1 MQEELLLEILNVV
14 KRSETENKKAIEE
27 LKADLKEFKEETRVA
42 INRLE
47 EKVDKLETRFDGL
60 EEKVDKLEARFD
72 GLEEKVNGLETKAD
86 RLDVKTDRI
95 EKQITDEMEDTPQM
109 LKILFEQT
117 DKITNYVDLTWK
129 MKKIN

>member
-1 MQEELLLEILNVV
+1 M
-14 KRSETENKKAIEE
+14 
-27 LKADLKEFKEETRVA
+27 
-42 INRLE
+42 E
-47 EKVDKLETRFDGL
+47 EKVDRLETRFDGL
-60 EEKVDKLEARFD
+60 EEKVDRLETRFD

-95 EKQITDEMEDTPQM
+95 EKQITDEMEDTSQM